1 MEFFNRYRNGE
12 LISRI
17 TNDISTIQSAVSNYF
32 IEGIRE
38 SLTIVGL
45 VCWIIYL
52 SPELAFYGL
61 VVMPIS
67 LYPIALIARKMR
79 KTSKKL
85 QEKNADLSSKLVE
98 IFNNMELIKASSG
111 EKLEYQ
117 DFTAHNQDLF
127 KISMKTVRISELT
140 TPVMETLGAIAV
152 AAVIFVGGYKV
163 INAILTRNYSRHF
176 VLNIVTGLLLFL
188 TGVYLFM
195 APMFNLLLITSAIG
209 VYFILES
216 ISSIAFAVQNK
227 NTLYFWWLAILVGV
241 MQFLLGLIIILGLPS
256 TALWVVGV
264 LAGINFLIA
273 GVVLISMYISTK
285 CILG

>member
-1 MEFFNRYRNGE
+1 MTEKRFLSFV
-12 LISRI
+12 L
-17 TNDISTIQSAVSNYF
+17 
-32 IEGIRE
+32 IEGILL
-38 SLTIVGL
+38 SVLGLGMLVLPKITTISFGL
-45 VCWIIYL
+45 MLCLMFIVY
-52 SPELAFYGL
+52 
-61 VVMPIS
+61 
-67 LYPIALIARKMR
+67 
-79 KTSKKL
+79 
-85 QEKNADLSSKLVE
+85 
-98 IFNNMELIKASSG
+98 
-111 EKLEYQ
+111 
-117 DFTAHNQDLF
+117 
-127 KISMKTVRISELT
+127 
-140 TPVMETLGAIAV
+140 
-152 AAVIFVGGYKV
+152 GGYKV

-176 VLNIVTGLLLFL
+176 VLNVVAGLLLFL
-188 TGVYLFM
+188 TGVFLFM

>member
-1 MEFFNRYRNGE
+1 MTEKRFLSFV
-12 LISRI
+12 L
-17 TNDISTIQSAVSNYF
+17 
-32 IEGIRE
+32 IEGILL
-38 SLTIVGL
+38 SVLGLGMLVLPKITTISFGLMLCLTFIV
-45 VCWIIYL
+45 Y
-52 SPELAFYGL
+52 
-61 VVMPIS
+61 
-67 LYPIALIARKMR
+67 
-79 KTSKKL
+79 
-85 QEKNADLSSKLVE
+85 
-98 IFNNMELIKASSG
+98 
-111 EKLEYQ
+111 
-117 DFTAHNQDLF
+117 
-127 KISMKTVRISELT
+127 
-140 TPVMETLGAIAV
+140 
-152 AAVIFVGGYKV
+152 GGYKV

-188 TGVYLFM
+188 TGVFLFM

-285 CILG
+285 YILG

>member
-1 MEFFNRYRNGE
+1 MTEKRFLSFV
-12 LISRI
+12 L
-17 TNDISTIQSAVSNYF
+17 
-32 IEGIRE
+32 IEGILL
-38 SLTIVGL
+38 SVLGLGMLVLPKITTISFGL
-45 VCWIIYL
+45 MLCLMFIVY
-52 SPELAFYGL
+52 
-61 VVMPIS
+61 
-67 LYPIALIARKMR
+67 
-79 KTSKKL
+79 
-85 QEKNADLSSKLVE
+85 
-98 IFNNMELIKASSG
+98 
-111 EKLEYQ
+111 
-117 DFTAHNQDLF
+117 
-127 KISMKTVRISELT
+127 
-140 TPVMETLGAIAV
+140 
-152 AAVIFVGGYKV
+152 GGYKV

-188 TGVYLFM
+188 TGVFLFM

-273 GVVLISMYISTK
+273 GVVFISMYISTK

>member
-1 MEFFNRYRNGE
+1 MTEKRFLSFV
-12 LISRI
+12 L
-17 TNDISTIQSAVSNYF
+17 
-32 IEGIRE
+32 IEGILL
-38 SLTIVGL
+38 SVLGLSMLMLPKITTISFGLMLCLTFIV
-45 VCWIIYL
+45 Y
-52 SPELAFYGL
+52 
-61 VVMPIS
+61 
-67 LYPIALIARKMR
+67 
-79 KTSKKL
+79 
-85 QEKNADLSSKLVE
+85 
-98 IFNNMELIKASSG
+98 
-111 EKLEYQ
+111 
-117 DFTAHNQDLF
+117 
-127 KISMKTVRISELT
+127 
-140 TPVMETLGAIAV
+140 
-152 AAVIFVGGYKV
+152 GGYKV
-163 INAILTRNYSRHF
+163 INAILTKNYSRHF
-176 VLNIVTGLLLFL
+176 VLNVVSGLLLFL
-188 TGVYLFM
+188 TGVFLFM

>member
-1 MEFFNRYRNGE
+1 
-12 LISRI
+12 
-17 TNDISTIQSAVSNYF
+17 
-32 IEGIRE
+32 
-38 SLTIVGL
+38 
-45 VCWIIYL
+45 
-52 SPELAFYGL
+52 
-61 VVMPIS
+61 
-67 LYPIALIARKMR
+67 
-79 KTSKKL
+79 
-85 QEKNADLSSKLVE
+85 
-98 IFNNMELIKASSG
+98 
-111 EKLEYQ
+111 
-117 DFTAHNQDLF
+117 
-127 KISMKTVRISELT
+127 
-140 TPVMETLGAIAV
+140 
-152 AAVIFVGGYKV
+152 
-163 INAILTRNYSRHF
+163 
-176 VLNIVTGLLLFL
+176 
-188 TGVYLFM
+188 M

>member
-1 MEFFNRYRNGE
+1 MTEKRFLSFV
-12 LISRI
+12 L
-17 TNDISTIQSAVSNYF
+17 
-32 IEGIRE
+32 IEGILL
-38 SLTIVGL
+38 SVLGLGMLVLPKITTISFGLMLCLTFIV
-45 VCWIIYL
+45 Y
-52 SPELAFYGL
+52 
-61 VVMPIS
+61 
-67 LYPIALIARKMR
+67 
-79 KTSKKL
+79 
-85 QEKNADLSSKLVE
+85 
-98 IFNNMELIKASSG
+98 
-111 EKLEYQ
+111 
-117 DFTAHNQDLF
+117 
-127 KISMKTVRISELT
+127 
-140 TPVMETLGAIAV
+140 
-152 AAVIFVGGYKV
+152 GGYKV

-188 TGVYLFM
+188 AGVFLFM

-227 NTLYFWWLAILVGV
+227 NTLYFWWLAILVSV

>member
-1 MEFFNRYRNGE
+1 MTEKKFLSFV
-12 LISRI
+12 L
-17 TNDISTIQSAVSNYF
+17 
-32 IEGIRE
+32 IEGILL
-38 SLTIVGL
+38 SVLGLGMLMLPKITTISFGLMLCLTFIV
-45 VCWIIYL
+45 Y
-52 SPELAFYGL
+52 
-61 VVMPIS
+61 
-67 LYPIALIARKMR
+67 
-79 KTSKKL
+79 
-85 QEKNADLSSKLVE
+85 
-98 IFNNMELIKASSG
+98 
-111 EKLEYQ
+111 
-117 DFTAHNQDLF
+117 
-127 KISMKTVRISELT
+127 
-140 TPVMETLGAIAV
+140 
-152 AAVIFVGGYKV
+152 GGYKV
-163 INAILTRNYSRHF
+163 INAILTKNYSRHF
-176 VLNIVTGLLLFL
+176 VLNVVSGLLLFL
-188 TGVYLFM
+188 TGVFLFM

>member
-1 MEFFNRYRNGE
+1 MTEKRFLSFV
-12 LISRI
+12 L
-17 TNDISTIQSAVSNYF
+17 
-32 IEGIRE
+32 IEGILL
-38 SLTIVGL
+38 SVLGLGMLVLPKITTISFGLMLCLTFIV
-45 VCWIIYL
+45 
-52 SPELAFYGL
+52 
-61 VVMPIS
+61 
-67 LYPIALIARKMR
+67 
-79 KTSKKL
+79 
-85 QEKNADLSSKLVE
+85 N
-98 IFNNMELIKASSG
+98 
-111 EKLEYQ
+111 
-117 DFTAHNQDLF
+117 
-127 KISMKTVRISELT
+127 
-140 TPVMETLGAIAV
+140 
-152 AAVIFVGGYKV
+152 GGYKV

-188 TGVYLFM
+188 TGVFLFM

-273 GVVLISMYISTK
+273 GVVFISMYLSTK
-285 CILG
+285 YILG

>member
-1 MEFFNRYRNGE
+1 MTEKRFLSFV
-12 LISRI
+12 L
-17 TNDISTIQSAVSNYF
+17 
-32 IEGIRE
+32 IEGILL
-38 SLTIVGL
+38 SVLGLGMLVLPKITTISFGLMLCLTFIV
-45 VCWIIYL
+45 Y
-52 SPELAFYGL
+52 
-61 VVMPIS
+61 
-67 LYPIALIARKMR
+67 
-79 KTSKKL
+79 
-85 QEKNADLSSKLVE
+85 
-98 IFNNMELIKASSG
+98 
-111 EKLEYQ
+111 
-117 DFTAHNQDLF
+117 
-127 KISMKTVRISELT
+127 
-140 TPVMETLGAIAV
+140 
-152 AAVIFVGGYKV
+152 GGYKV
-163 INAILTRNYSRHF
+163 INAILPRNYSRHF

-188 TGVYLFM
+188 AGVFLFM

-273 GVVLISMYISTK
+273 GVVLISMDISTM